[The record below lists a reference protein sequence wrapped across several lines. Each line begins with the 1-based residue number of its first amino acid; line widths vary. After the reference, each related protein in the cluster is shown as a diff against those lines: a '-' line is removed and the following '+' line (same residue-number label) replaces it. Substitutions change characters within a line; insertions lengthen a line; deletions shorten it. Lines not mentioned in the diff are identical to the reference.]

1 MSTRTHSAP
10 LPGFAG
16 PAAVAVRGL
25 TIGWGD
31 ATLIEDITFS
41 VPRGEIFAILGGSGS
56 GKSTL
61 LRYLIGLET
70 PARGEIDI
78 AGQGPPDLDRGL
90 PPFGVMFQGG
100 ALFGSM
106 TVHENVTLPL
116 EEWTRL
122 PLADVDVI
130 ASAKLRLVGLGGVG
144 AKLPAEISG
153 GMTKRAA
160 IARALALDPPIVFF
174 DEPGAGLDPVTALEL
189 DDLILTLA
197 RSTSLTVL
205 MVTHELGSV
214 FRIADRCLLL
224 DRDRKR
230 VLATGDPRVLRD
242 SDDPSIR
249 EFFDPTSKGK
259 ERPWRPPP
267 TT

>member
-1 MSTRTHSAP
+1 MMAP
-10 LPGFAG
+10 PTACLPDRASV
-16 PAAVAVRGL
+16 AVAVRGL

-31 ATLIEDITFS
+31 VTLIEDISFS
-41 VPRGEIFAILGGSGS
+41 VAPGEIFAILGGSGS

-70 PARGEIDI
+70 PAKGEIDV
-78 AGQGPPDLDRGL
+78 AGHGAPDLDGGL

-106 TVHENVTLPL
+106 TVLENVTLPL

-122 PLADVDVI
+122 PITDIDVI
-130 ASAKLRLVGLGGVG
+130 AAAKLRLVGLGD
-144 AKLPAEISG
+144 AANKLPAEISG

-160 IARALALDPPIVFF
+160 IARALALDPSIVFF
-174 DEPGAGLDPVTALEL
+174 DEPAAGLDPVTALEL
-189 DDLILTLA
+189 DELIVTLA
-197 RSTSLTVL
+197 RSSELAVL

-214 FRIADRCLLL
+214 FRVADRCLLL
-224 DRDRKR
+224 DKETRS
-230 VLATGDPRVLRD
+230 VLALGDPRVLRD
-242 SDDPSIR
+242 SDDPRIR
-249 EFFDPTSKGK
+249 EFFDPASKGK
-259 ERPWRPPP
+259 ERQWRPAQ

>member
-1 MSTRTHSAP
+1 MTAP
-10 LPGFAG
+10 RNPCLPARAG
-16 PAAVAVRGL
+16 VAVAVRGL

-31 ATLIEDITFS
+31 VTLIEDISFS
-41 VPRGEIFAILGGSGS
+41 VAPGEIFAILGGSGS

-70 PARGEIDI
+70 PAKGEIDL
-78 AGQGPPDLDRGL
+78 AGHGAPDLDGGL

-106 TVHENVTLPL
+106 TVLENVALPL

-122 PLADVDVI
+122 SIADIDLI
-130 ASAKLRLVGLGGVG
+130 AGAKLRLVGLGD
-144 AKLPAEISG
+144 AANKLPAEISG

-160 IARALALDPPIVFF
+160 IARALALDPSIVFF

-189 DDLILTLA
+189 DELIVTLA
-197 RSTSLTVL
+197 RSSGLTVL

-214 FRIADRCLLL
+214 FRVADRCLLL
-224 DRDRKR
+224 DKETRS
-230 VLATGDPRVLRD
+230 VLALGDPRVLRD
-242 SDDPSIR
+242 SDDPRIR
-249 EFFDPTSKGK
+249 EFFDPASRGK
-259 ERPWRPPP
+259 ERQWRPAQI
-267 TT
+267 T

>member
-1 MSTRTHSAP
+1 MTAP
-10 LPGFAG
+10 PTACLPDRARV
-16 PAAVAVRGL
+16 AVAVRGL

-31 ATLIEDITFS
+31 VTLIEDISFS
-41 VPRGEIFAILGGSGS
+41 VAPGEIFAILGGSGS

-70 PARGEIDI
+70 PAKGEIDV
-78 AGQGPPDLDRGL
+78 AGHGAPDLDSGL

-106 TVHENVTLPL
+106 TVLENVTLPL

-122 PLADVDVI
+122 PIADIDVI
-130 ASAKLRLVGLGGVG
+130 GGAKLRLVGLGD
-144 AKLPAEISG
+144 AANKLPAEISG

-160 IARALALDPPIVFF
+160 IARALALDPSIVFF
-174 DEPGAGLDPVTALEL
+174 DEPAAGLDPVTALEL
-189 DDLILTLA
+189 DELIVTLA
-197 RSTSLTVL
+197 RSSDLTVL

-214 FRIADRCLLL
+214 FRVADRCLLL
-224 DRDRKR
+224 DKQTRS
-230 VLATGDPRVLRD
+230 VLALGDPRVLRD
-242 SDDPSIR
+242 SDDPRIR
-249 EFFDPTSKGK
+249 EFFDPESRGK
-259 ERPWRPPP
+259 ERPWRPAQ

>member
-1 MSTRTHSAP
+1 MSALPRP
-10 LPGFAG
+10 LPGL
-16 PAAVAVRGL
+16 AVAVHDL

-31 ATLIEDITFS
+31 VTLIEHITFS
-41 VPRGEIFAILGGSGS
+41 VPHGEIFAILGGSGS

-61 LRYLIGLET
+61 LRYLIGLEA
-70 PARGEIDI
+70 PVKGDIDI
-78 AGQGPPDLDRGL
+78 RGHGPADLEHGL

-106 TVHENVTLPL
+106 TLLENVTLPL
-116 EEWTRL
+116 EEWTKL
-122 PLADVDVI
+122 SLADVDAI
-130 ASAKLRLVGLGGVG
+130 AAAKLRLVGLGGS
-144 AKLPAEISG
+144 AHKLPAEISG

-189 DDLILTLA
+189 DELIVTLA
-197 RSTSLTVL
+197 RTADLTVL

-224 DRDRKR
+224 DKESKG
-230 VLATGDPRVLRD
+230 VLAIGDPRALRD
-242 SDDPSIR
+242 SDDPRIR
-249 EFFDPTSKGK
+249 EFFDPTSKTGK
-259 ERPWRPPP
+259 EHPWPHAP